1 VGESGMRQ
9 LTNTHRPIH
18 TPEDMEG
25 LKFRIPG
32 FGMYT
37 DLYRQIGANPT
48 TMPFG
53 EVFTALQQGAIDGQE
68 NPIDVIYSAN
78 LQEVQPYLTLWD
90 YSYDPLILGVN
101 KDLFDSLSSED
112 QKLVTRL
119 AREANEFQIE
129 KNRDREE
136 KLIGELEDS
145 GMEVNTLSAEEK
157 DAFRAKL
164 SPIYSE
170 YRDVWGPDMSQA
182 FIPKGL

>member
-1 VGESGMRQ
+1 GIFTTTLLRLSII
-9 LTNTHRPIH
+9 LHRH
-18 TPEDMEG
+18 CH
-25 LKFRIPG
+25 LR
-32 FGMYT
+32 
-37 DLYRQIGANPT
+37 DLHSSPPRR
-48 TMPFG
+48 
-53 EVFTALQQGAIDGQE
+53 
-68 NPIDVIYSAN
+68 S
-78 LQEVQPYLTLWD
+78 
-90 YSYDPLILGVN
+90 S
-101 KDLFDSLSSED
+101 DL
-112 QKLVTRL
+112 KLVTRL

-145 GMEVNTLSAEEK
+145 GMEVNALSAEEK